1 MLSVASI
8 YVADQDRIPE
18 LWQAFAKL
26 GNPGLDRV
34 AVFTVQP
41 TTLSEINPHYVF
53 DLYWDEV
60 SQGWQDEI
68 VNPLERLN
76 PLVGPSLPQQDQQD
90 RDSRFPAPLE
100 CNVPALK

>member
-41 TTLSEINPHYVF
+41 TTLSEVNPHYVF

-76 PLVGPSLPQQDQQD
+76 PLVGPSRLRQAQQDLG
-90 RDSRFPAPLE
+90 SRSLAPLE
-100 CNVPALK
+100 CNAPALK